1 MYLDKNLKTIGNGF
15 DSFFFDEKKG
25 YRLTISIV
33 VINVEMVKGVAFGVG
48 IISTIQLHDY
58 SVLLVEFALRL

>member
-15 DSFFFDEKKG
+15 DNFFFDEKEG

-48 IISTIQLHDY
+48 IISTIQLHDN